1 MEPCCS
7 ADWSRVECGEAPR
20 ELPIAP
26 QDGIAVRIKRSPWW
40 APPPDDLSRSLALQ
54 GMPPTFFGFV
64 WRVSAWSQIWISLLA
79 VVVFALNTA
88 PLEMQRRML
97 NAAVPEGNVKL
108 VAALAVAYGCIVLAE
123 GLVKLLMNIYRG
135 WVGEKAVRALRLAAS
150 ALVDA
155 MPAQQATPGVQGVE
169 ISLILGEPEAIG
181 AFVGIAFSELVLDIG
196 ILLSVFGYM
205 FYTQPLLALVCLA
218 IFCPQMVFVPLMQR
232 AINRRVASRIA
243 VLRQASAGVLLP
255 GTHDVEKAL
264 KQEMRFAEVFQ
275 LNLGIVKL
283 RYSMKFLMN
292 LTHNVGRVV
301 VLGVGGWYVINGQA
315 EVGMIVAFISGL
327 NNVRDPWGDLV
338 NWYQDMMVTRAKY
351 RVFAAAMEKFARGED
366 PLSAG

>member
-1 MEPCCS
+1 MESCS
-7 ADWSRVECGEAPR
+7 AADRSRVEHGEAQR

-26 QDGIAVRIKRSPWW
+26 LGGIAVRIRRGPWW
-40 APPPDDLSRSLALQ
+40 APPPDDLSRSLALE

-64 WRVSAWSQIWISLLA
+64 WRVSAWSQIWISALA

-88 PLEMQRRML
+88 PLEMQRRLL
-97 NAAVPEGNVKL
+97 NAAILDGQVRL
-108 VAALAVAYGCIVLAE
+108 VAALAITYACIVLAE

-155 MPAQQATPGVQGVE
+155 MPAQHATARVQGVE
-169 ISLILGEPEAIG
+169 ISLILGEPEDIG
-181 AFVGIAFSELVLDIG
+181 TFVGVVVSELVLDIG

-205 FYTQPLLALVCLA
+205 FFMQPLLALVCLA
-218 IFCPQMVFVPLMQR
+218 IFSPQLVFVPLMQR
-232 AINRRVASRIA
+232 AINRRVSSRIA
-243 VLRQASAGVLLP
+243 VLRQASAGVLLT
-255 GTHDVEKAL
+255 GTLAAEKTL
-264 KQEMRFAEVFQ
+264 KQAMRFAEVFQ

-292 LTHNVGRVV
+292 LTHNVGRVI
-301 VLGVGGWYVINGQA
+301 VLGVGGWYVIDGQA
-315 EVGMIVAFISGL
+315 EVGMIIAFISGL

-366 PLSAG
+366 PLSTG